1 MPSSCTSLHRILSH
15 RPKVSFLSPHLLV
28 TALSALLEPSTP
40 RLLDS
45 PGPPCCTA
53 HHHLEPG
60 LPQPAWCVLL
70 CLSAGPPPH
79 GIRHLLHVR
88 VSPRRHLD
96 IGQAWWEQPRRHP
109 TSAVPSTG
117 TAIGTSTRARTP
129 LAGTDTGP
137 RRVPP
142 INVCFTNSLTCTHLA
157 RSQPVLNPAP
167 RPPPGLALSPPPTLQ
182 NTRLL
187 PLHNVSGRHCG
198 TQHKYDATDAVPQ
211 AFRSCADRDYLQGAP
226 QGRPGR

>member
-15 RPKVSFLSPHLLV
+15 RPKASFLSPHLLV

-45 PGPPCCTA
+45 PGPPPCSTA
-53 HHHLEPG
+53 HHLEPRP
-60 LPQPAWCVLL
+60 PQPAWCVVL

-117 TAIGTSTRARTP
+117 TATGTSTRASTP

-142 INVCFTNSLTCTHLA
+142 STS
-157 RSQPVLNPAP
+157 AP
-167 RPPPGLALSPPPTLQ
+167 RITSPGPISPGPSLFSIQCPPAAPGPPTLASAHI
-182 NTRLL
+182 TKH
-187 PLHNVSGRHCG
+187 PAAAT
-198 TQHKYDATDAVPQ
+198 TQSLWSSLWYTAQV
-211 AFRSCADRDYLQGAP
+211 
-226 QGRPGR
+226 